1 MQIVIVPDDF
11 GPDGLP
17 AGALARIVN
26 DWAAAL
32 ADVPAHEPTE
42 PLPAVVPLPAR
53 LRSVEPEPPV
63 AGPEEEPE
71 PPVSGPEEKPK
82 TKKRRTKAEIEAAD
96 DAACELE
103 LVNAATEGRDPS
115 RENLPAD
122 TRRRVGRNPKSWIDP
137 AKYAMIMASGTPAA
151 KEEPEIVEIAL
162 STTPAPPVGS
172 APVLLVDTTT
182 GPDFSEFAS
191 AIEVDPH
198 NEATLR
204 FELRNKTAQLGAL
217 SRPAAGRI
225 IDAWKAAHGTTA
237 VPDLPAEALP
247 GLIAEVEAALDAE
260 QVE

>member
-1 MQIVIVPDDF
+1 VGGRARDDGGGIMQIVIVPDDF

-17 AGALARIVN
+17 TGALARIVN

-32 ADVPAHEPTE
+32 ADVQAHEPTE

-53 LRSVEPEPPV
+53 LRSVEPEPGAV
-63 AGPEEEPE
+63 AR
-71 PPVSGPEEKPK
+71 PEEKPEPQVVEPEEK
-82 TKKRRTKAEIEAAD
+82 PEPKRKRRTKAEIEAAS

-103 LVNAATEGRDPS
+103 LVAALAEGRDPS

-122 TRRRVGRNPKSWIDP
+122 VRRRVGRNPKSWIDP
-137 AKYAMIMASGTPAA
+137 AKYKVIMAPGTSAE
-151 KEEPEIVEIAL
+151 KSEICE
-162 STTPAPPVGS
+162 
-172 APVLLVDTTT
+172 TT
-182 GPDFSEFAS
+182 GPDFSEFAG